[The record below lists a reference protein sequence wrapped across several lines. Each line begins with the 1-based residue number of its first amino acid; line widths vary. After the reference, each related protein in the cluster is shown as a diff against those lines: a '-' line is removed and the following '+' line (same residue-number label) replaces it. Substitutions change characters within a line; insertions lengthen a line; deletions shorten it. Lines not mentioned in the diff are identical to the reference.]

1 MFEIRN
7 EYGDRYSY
15 QPRSYDMA
23 CRVAYFMRKLA
34 NWDGIGVVS
43 IETGRYISEVHYPD
57 PSKDRYAKQVAKRL
71 I

>member
-7 EYGDRYSY
+7 EYGTLYTY
-15 QPRSYDMA
+15 KPRSYDMA
-23 CRVAYFMRKLA
+23 CRVAYFMRKLT

-43 IETGRYISEVHYPD
+43 KETGRYISEAHYPD
-57 PSKDRYAKQVAKRL
+57 PNKDRYAKQVAKRL